1 MPDLQAAH
9 LVDLMSHTALGNHQ
23 AFAELYDLTVRRVYG
38 TVLWVLRSPHHA
50 EEVTQEV
57 YAELW
62 QQSARYSPS
71 RGSVITWMITVAR
84 RRAVDR
90 LRSVSSEVARE

>member
-1 MPDLQAAH
+1 
-9 LVDLMSHTALGNHQ
+9 MSHTALGNHQ

-38 TVLWVLRSPHHA
+38 TVLRVLRSPEHA

-62 QQSARYSPS
+62 QHAARYCADK
-71 RGSVITWMITVAR
+71 GSVTTWMMISAASASATWVAFG
-84 RRAVDR
+84 VQTWMTSI
-90 LRSVSSEVARE
+90 LSSWTRSWTEA

>member
-38 TVLWVLRSPHHA
+38 RCCGCCAHRITLR
-50 EEVTQEV
+50 
-57 YAELW
+57 
-62 QQSARYSPS
+62 R
-71 RGSVITWMITVAR
+71 
-84 RRAVDR
+84 
-90 LRSVSSEVARE
+90 